1 MTSSVAKVEVCEVS
15 LPRCK
20 FNAGGVHTGGEIL
33 EPCEKCGGEKV
44 CGPLAGHRC
53 LDCEPYLKI
62 HCNICERPRVECC
75 C

>member
-1 MTSSVAKVEVCEVS
+1 MTSSVARVEVREVS

-44 CGPLAGHRC
+44 CGPFGHYCLAC
-53 LDCEPYLKI
+53 QPAMKI